1 MRLEFMI
8 VMRARMQHVR
18 IQYTMQ
24 GGYYFI
30 ALPTAFISKGQ
41 CVASGLVNVGVGELM
56 LRWLLSIH
64 QFDDGSV
71 STWLKQPGVH
81 PVELI
86 HAFGNA

>member
-1 MRLEFMI
+1 
-8 VMRARMQHVR
+8 MQHAR
-18 IQYTMQ
+18 IQYTIQ
-24 GGYYFI
+24 DGYYFI

-41 CVASGLVNVGVGELM
+41 RIGLVNVGVGELM
-56 LRWLLSIH
+56 LCWLLSIH

-81 PVELI
+81 PLELI